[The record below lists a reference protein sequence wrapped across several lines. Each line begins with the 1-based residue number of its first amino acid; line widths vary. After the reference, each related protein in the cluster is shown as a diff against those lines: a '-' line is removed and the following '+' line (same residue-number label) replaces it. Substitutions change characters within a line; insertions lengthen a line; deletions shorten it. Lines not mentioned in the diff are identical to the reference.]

1 MTGSVRNR
9 LLIVVA
15 VALVAIYGVVGLPTS
30 IEAAKQNL
38 AENIPLGLDLKGGVH
53 LILQVQVQDA
63 LRSEADHTI
72 RRLEEELGR
81 VVPPLTAG
89 QIQRNNPQTVE
100 EADNLLITVEGI
112 PAERAADFRNVV
124 EQYLPDWLASSRA
137 STTWELRLRPASL
150 ARIKRDTVAR
160 TIATVENRVN
170 GLGLSEP
177 TIQQHGRADAEYEVL
192 VQLPGLTDPARV
204 MQILSMTAQLGIHE
218 VIDPAGYPDIDAA
231 RSAHGGTLPP
241 NSEVRPYQ
249 TPAVGGMQTQWYVLN
264 SVPVV
269 TGSDLRNAVPGRNSQ
284 DGTWQAEFVLSPEAG
299 NRFGDYTG
307 ANIGNPLAVVLDD
320 RIRSVATIR
329 SRISDSGS
337 ISGLSGQ
344 QEAIDLAVV
353 LKAGSLPASVE
364 YLEERTVGASLGA
377 DSIRQGVRS
386 SLLGLALVVVSMLVY
401 YRKAGVNAVLALFLN
416 LLILLAVLS
425 YFGFV
430 LTLPGIAG
438 IILTI
443 GMAVDANVLIF
454 ERIREEL
461 RSGKGVVGALN
472 AGFAKAFLT
481 IVDTNLTTIIAA
493 AFLFLFGRGPVRG
506 FAVTLA
512 VGLLANLFTSVF
524 VSRLIFDLGLSGKK
538 QVKELSI

>member
-1 MTGSVRNR
+1 M
-9 LLIVVA
+9 IAVA
-15 VALVAIYGVVGLPTS
+15 VTLVAIVGIIGLPTS
-30 IEAAKQNL
+30 LEEL
-38 AENIPLGLDLKGGVH
+38 ENNIKSRIRLGLDLKGGVH

-63 LRSEADHTI
+63 IRAEADRTI
-72 RRLEEELGR
+72 RRLEEELGK
-81 VVPPLTAG
+81 VSPPITPG
-89 QIQRNNPQTVE
+89 SVQRNDPKTIE
-100 EADNLLITVEGI
+100 EADDILITVEGV
-112 PAERAADFRNVV
+112 PADRAADFRNTV
-124 EQYLPDWLASSRA
+124 EQYFPDWLASSRA
-137 STTWELRLRPASL
+137 SSTWELRMRPASL
-150 ARIKRDTVAR
+150 ARVKSDTVGQ

-170 GLGLSEP
+170 GMGLSEP
-177 TIQQHGRADAEYEVL
+177 TIQQHGRADAEYEIL

-218 VIDPAGYPDIDAA
+218 VIDPGGYPDIDAA
-231 RSAHGGTLPP
+231 RAAHGGTLPP
-241 NSEVRPYQ
+241 NSEVRLFQ
-249 TPAVGGMQTQWYVLN
+249 SPAVGGTQNQWFVLN
-264 SVPVV
+264 AIPVV
-269 TGSDLRNAVPGRNSQ
+269 TGSDLRNAIPGRNPD
-284 DGTWQAEFVLSPEAG
+284 DGTWQAQFVLSPEAG
-299 NRFGDYTG
+299 ARFGDYTG
-307 ANIGNPLAVVLDD
+307 ANIGNPLAVLLDD
-320 RIRSVATIR
+320 RIRSVATIQ
-329 SRISDSGS
+329 SRITDSGS

-344 QEAIDLAVV
+344 QEAIDLTVV

-386 SLLGLALVVVSMLVY
+386 SLLGLALVVVAMLVY
-401 YRKAGVNAVLALFLN
+401 YRKAGINAVLALFLN
-416 LLILLAVLS
+416 LLILLAMLS

-438 IILTI
+438 IVLTI

-461 RSGKGVVGALN
+461 AAGKGVVGALN

-481 IVDTNLTTIIAA
+481 IIDTNLTTIIAA

-512 VGLLANLFTSVF
+512 IGLIANLFTSVF
-524 VSRLIFDLGLSGKK
+524 VSRMIFDFGLSRKK